1 MRFLV
6 LMPILLPLLVATLS
20 LLPRQWRLDREL
32 LALVGSGAHFGAGLW
47 FFFHVRSEG
56 ILVVPVGD
64 WPAPYGITLVFD
76 LFAVSMLATAGL
88 LGFCVALYS
97 LGSVDRE
104 RQSFGYFP
112 VFHLLLMGVSGAFLA
127 GDLFNLFVW
136 FEVVLISSFV
146 LLTLGG
152 ERAQIVAGVKYV
164 AINMVSSTLF
174 LAAIGLLYRMTGSLN
189 LADLALR
196 VRELP
201 DQRALVFCALLFLVA
216 FAIKAALFPFFF
228 WLPESY
234 PTPPAAVGA
243 IFAGLLTKVGV
254 YALLRLFT
262 LLFAGLSGFFQPLFG
277 WLAGVTMVVG
287 VLGAWAQKDIRRI
300 LSFHIVSQIGYMM
313 IGLALWVPLALAGA
327 VYFMW
332 HNIFA
337 KTNLFLIGG
346 VIGRLSGGYD
356 VRRLG
361 GLYHSFFALS
371 LLFLVPALA
380 LAGVPP
386 LSGFFGKLALIRS
399 ALEEQSYALAIAAMA
414 VSVITLLSMLKIWH
428 HAFWQPAPD
437 GVEPPSKVEV
447 KLLVPVVILAAVTL
461 AMGLGAEFFFGLAQQ
476 ISQDLTHPEG
486 YIRAVLGEEAI

>member
-6 LMPILLPLLVATLS
+6 LMPLLLPLLVATLS

-32 LALVGSGAHFGAGLW
+32 LALVGSAGHFGAGLY
-47 FFFHVRSEG
+47 FFFLVRAEG
-56 ILVVPVGD
+56 ILVVDVGG
-64 WPAPYGITLVFD
+64 WPAPYGIVLVFD
-76 LFAVSMLATAGL
+76 LLSVTLLATAGF

-97 LGSVDRE
+97 LGSVDPE

-136 FEVVLISSFV
+136 FEVILIASFV

-164 AINMVSSTLF
+164 AINMVASTLF

-189 LADLALR
+189 LADLHLR
-196 VRELP
+196 VQELEDP
-201 DQRALVFCALLFLVA
+201 RGLVFCALLFLVA
-216 FAIKAALFPFFF
+216 FGIKAAVFPFFF

-254 YALLRLFT
+254 YAMLRLFT
-262 LLFAGLSGFFQPLFG
+262 LLFFDLRDLLQPIFLG
-277 WLAGVTMVVG
+277 IAITTMVVG
-287 VLGAWAQKDIRRI
+287 VLGAWSQKDMRRI

-327 VYFMW
+327 VFFML

-337 KTNLFLIGG
+337 KTNLFLISG
-346 VIGRLSGGYD
+346 VIGRLSGSYD
-356 VRRLG
+356 LRNLG
-361 GLYHSFFALS
+361 GLYHSFFL
-371 LLFLVPALA
+371 LGMLFLVPALA

-399 ALEEQSYALAIAAMA
+399 SIEEGAYSLAAVAMA

-428 HAFWQPAPD
+428 FAFWQPAPS
-437 GVEPPSKVEV
+437 GEAPNKTEV
-447 KLLVPVVILAAVTL
+447 RLLVPILLLATATLTMGLAAQVFL
-461 AMGLGAEFFFGLAQQ
+461 QLCGEIAQQ
-476 ISQDLTHPEG
+476 LLHPEP
-486 YIRAVLGEEAI
+486 YIQAVLGRGVR